1 VSKRVVVL
9 GSAASAILAAV
20 ALVVLLL
27 AQPASPGPVPVT
39 FLGVSPAAPLAAL
52 AMASPASATVSVP
65 AFGANPSGLTM
76 DVYVP
81 PHLRPHPAIV
91 VGLHGCPSTGQD
103 FFEGTD
109 FATLADKYGFLMIYP
124 TTPRWG
130 GCWDITSDA
139 ALRRGGGSD
148 PVSLVSMIA
157 YAERRYHADPHRV
170 YVTGSSSGGI
180 MTGVMLADYP
190 DVFAAGAVFMG
201 FPVGCDGGCGSYPAI
216 MTPAQWGDSVRTA
229 DPGYH
234 GPRPRVQIWHG
245 TTDDHILYANFGEEI
260 KQWTNVLGVSQVP
273 VITDHPTSPSWTR
286 TAYGTS
292 PDDIVVEA
300 YSIRGTGHGLPQ
312 PFTGM
317 EWYAIH
323 FFGLDR

>member
-1 VSKRVVVL
+1 MSKRAWAV
-9 GSAASAILAAV
+9 GIAASAAIAVVAALATL
-20 ALVVLLL
+20 LV
-27 AQPASPGPVPVT
+27 QPAAPGQVPVT
-39 FLGVSPAAPLAAL
+39 FLGVSPAADPAVLA
-52 AMASPASATVSVP
+52 ASPAAATVSVP
-65 AFGANPSGLTM
+65 RFGANPSHLSM

-81 PHLRPHPAIV
+81 PHVRPHPAV
-91 VGLHGCPSTGQD
+91 LVAMHGCPSSGQE

-109 FATLADKYGFLMIYP
+109 FAVLADKYGFLVIYP
-124 TTPRWG
+124 TAHS
-130 GCWDITSDA
+130 GCWDISSDA

-148 PVSLVSMIA
+148 PAGIASMIS
-157 YAERRYHADPHRV
+157 YAERAYHADPHRV
-170 YVTGSSSGGI
+170 YVTGSSSGAI

-201 FPVGCDGGCGSYPAI
+201 FPVGCDGGCGAYPAI
-216 MTPAQWGDSVRTA
+216 LAPAQWGDSARDA

-245 TTDDHILYANFGEEI
+245 TLDENIAYANFGEEI

-273 VITDHPTSPSWTR
+273 VITDHPAPDWTR
-286 TAYGTS
+286 TAYGAS
-292 PDDIVVEA
+292 PDAVKVEA
-300 YSIRGTGHGLPQ
+300 YSIRGAGHALPQ
-312 PFTGM
+312 PLSGM